1 MSKYLLYIIKVF
13 HVFSFQRYLKKIS
26 NLLDKNLYK
35 KFTLLDI
42 GASNGIHGRWNII
55 STKINTILIEP
66 HKESAKKLRLQGFD
80 VIETVLHSKDD
91 KEIKFYN
98 TRKPTCSSVYKPNFN
113 HLKNFLDKDRFEIVS
128 EDTFSTKSLDSVIT
142 KYKQPN
148 FIKIDT
154 EGSELNILKGSKDT
168 LSNVFGLEVECAFYQ
183 LREDQPLFDEVRSYL
198 ESLDFIFV
206 DFVSMI
212 KWEKDNFRLTGGQP
226 QIADI
231 LFLKNEETIIKKF
244 HKNEI
249 SLDDL
254 VNYFIILIT
263 YERVDILKYVY
274 KKTEISLKYIEEI
287 IEILEI
293 KKNKLNKLEQ
303 FKYHIE
309 NQLYKYKLR

>member
-1 MSKYLLYIIKVF
+1 MLVIMSKYLLYIIKVF

-113 HLKNFLDKDRFEIVS
+113 HLKKFLDKDRFEIVS
-128 EDTFSTKSLDSVIT
+128 EDTFSTKSLDSEILKFT
-142 KYKQPN
+142 QPN

-154 EGSELNILKGSKDT
+154 EGSELDILKGSKNT
-168 LSNVFGLEVECAFYQ
+168 LLNVFGLEVECSFHQ
-183 LREDQPLFDEVRSYL
+183 LREGQPLFEEIRSYL
-198 ESLDFIFV
+198 KDFDFV
-206 DFVSMI
+206 FIDFVSMI
-212 KWEKDNFRLTGGQP
+212 KWEKDNFGFSGQP
-226 QIADI
+226 QITDV

-244 HKNEI
+244 KKKEI

-254 VNYFIILIT
+254 INYLVILIT
-263 YERVDILKYVY
+263 YERIDILKYVY
-274 KKTEISLKYIEEI
+274 KKTEISLKFIEEI
-287 IEILEI
+287 IKILEM
-293 KKNKLNKLEQ
+293 KKSKLNKLKQ
-303 FKYHIE
+303 AQYFIE
-309 NQLYKYKLR
+309 HQIL